1 MAQTGKGRTPHLRV
15 FLASMF
21 QAVAHEPQEAA
32 LPAVSLT
39 QHTLHCLLLRVKGN
53 ETGGQGSPTPACPT
67 SPAFPLPTQI
77 HCVALG
83 KLLHLSE
90 PSPSVKWE

>member
-1 MAQTGKGRTPHLRV
+1 MKKRPTAQTGKGRTPHSRV

-21 QAVAHEPQEAA
+21 QAAAHEPQEAA

-53 ETGGQGSPTPACPT
+53 ETGGQALPSQPAPP
-67 SPAFPLPTQI
+67 SLLFPRPHRFT
-77 HCVALG
+77 V
-83 KLLHLSE
+83 
-90 PSPSVKWE
+90 